1 MSERRRWRLFGPA
14 LLRVVPRD
22 RQTLA
27 GRVPDSLQFL
37 ERFWEPTSFR
47 TEGDDPWIWPTDRP
61 PHLAL
66 RSHAVPMADHLPSSL
81 RRARVL
87 PPPWPCATCSGSPR
101 SVSVRRAPWATVAR
115 ERWQMRARPSILTL
129 DLSLLSSRQERGLAW
144 LFLIVSVYEKLQ
156 RPAAT
161 IFTAVATQFR
171 IFRRSVLPQ
180 SPHAGTCSASL
191 RPSPTPPPSMPRFS

>member
-1 MSERRRWRLFGPA
+1 MSGRRRWRLFGPA

-87 PPPWPCATCSGSPR
+87 PPPWPCATCLVSPR

-115 ERWQMRARPSILTL
+115 ERWQMRARPFILTL

-144 LFLIVSVYEKLQ
+144 LFLIGTEPLEAGRLCRAWQAWILGGSLLARF
-156 RPAAT
+156 RPCLA
-161 IFTAVATQFR
+161 
-171 IFRRSVLPQ
+171 
-180 SPHAGTCSASL
+180 HAHQTGAPL
-191 RPSPTPPPSMPRFS
+191 